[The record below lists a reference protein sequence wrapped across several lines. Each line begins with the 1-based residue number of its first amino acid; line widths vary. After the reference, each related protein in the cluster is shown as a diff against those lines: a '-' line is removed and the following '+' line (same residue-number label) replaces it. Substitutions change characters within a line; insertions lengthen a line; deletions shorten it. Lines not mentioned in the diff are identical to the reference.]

1 MEIILKEDVINLGYK
16 GDIVKVKDGYGRNF
30 LIPTKKAVIASESAK
45 KMLAED
51 NKQRA
56 HKFEQI
62 KNNAVELSE
71 KIAALGSLTI
81 GAKTSSTGK
90 IFGAVGPIQIAEAL
104 EKAGVTVDRKVIAIK
119 EPIKEVGSYTASV
132 KLHKEVSVEIPFE
145 VVAEEA

>member
-1 MEIILKEDVINLGYK
+1 MQVILIEDVINLGYK
-16 GDIVKVKDGYGRNF
+16 DDVVTVKDGYGRNF

-132 KLHKEVSVEIPFE
+132 KLHKEVSAEISFE
-145 VVAEEA
+145 VVSE